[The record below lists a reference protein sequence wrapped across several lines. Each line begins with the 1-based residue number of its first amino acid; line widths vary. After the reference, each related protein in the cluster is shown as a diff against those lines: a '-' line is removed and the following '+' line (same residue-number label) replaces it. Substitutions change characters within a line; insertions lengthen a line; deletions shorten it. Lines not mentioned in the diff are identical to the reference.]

1 MCLNN
6 GLFSICLFIQLKVYF
21 DLGRLQSADGII
33 QIFIM
38 KNSNVF
44 REVLSKKIRLGL
56 FYYLILT
63 IFIICSSFVLNLN
76 SINYKFFGVG
86 DTYYIDPAGNDSN
99 NGMSP
104 GTAWKTIAKVNSFT
118 LKPGDRVLL
127 KRGGKWHERL
137 ILLSSGSAKSPIV
150 ISSYGDGGM
159 PVITGL
165 VELKGWTAK
174 GGGVWETNCLSC
186 KVGINMVTLNNKVQP
201 MGRYPNINTGN
212 NGYLTIDSHVGN
224 TSITDNNLNTPA
236 DFTGGEVVIRKNHWI
251 IDRSLITNRNGNTIS
266 YKSGSH
272 YDATDKFGYFI
283 QNHPSTLDKMGE
295 WYFNPSTKKMLM
307 YFGSAGPNGFVVQAS
322 TIDTLVTL
330 NDTKNITIKN
340 IVIEGANES
349 ALIVNR
355 ASGIILKGCNIV
367 YSGGNAITATNVN
380 DFTVDSGKIAET
392 LNNAFT
398 CPTCSHTSI
407 TNNTIINTGLIPGMG
422 RSGESTYNAINICN
436 ANNTSAIVKFGSNNL
451 IAYNRISNTGYLP
464 VNFNGD
470 SIIIKNNVIDHF
482 AINKDD
488 GGGIYIWTGPNNPEY
503 TGRRVLGNIVSYGME
518 ARDGTD
524 HGRYQSQ
531 STMPWTAN
539 GIYID
544 DNASNIEIKDNTLFN
559 NNGSGIF
566 IHNAK
571 KINVSNNVIYNNH
584 VQLFM
589 AHSSNFVKSV
599 VKNNLISDNILASND
614 SSQSIGDFRAI
625 DNDEI
630 EQMGSFNNNKY
641 IHSKSGKGIN
651 LTAQNKSLKTLNVA
665 QWKLNHSNDTDDQTA
680 GGPFILKYNDTKST
694 KVIHLDGTYFD
705 TNKIMYTNT
714 ITLKP
719 FCSVILRKK

>member
-1 MCLNN
+1 
-6 GLFSICLFIQLKVYF
+6 
-21 DLGRLQSADGII
+21 
-33 QIFIM
+33 M
-38 KNSNVF
+38 KNSNMFNKVVNN
-44 REVLSKKIRLGL
+44 RIGQGL
-56 FYYLILT
+56 IYYLILM
-63 IFIICSSFVLNLN
+63 IFIISSGFELNLDKISYELGGSRN
-76 SINYKFFGVG
+76 
-86 DTYYIDPAGNDSN
+86 TYYIDPAGNDSN
-99 NGMSP
+99 NGLSP
-104 GTAWKTIAKVNSFT
+104 GAAWKTIAKVNSFA
-118 LKPGDRVLL
+118 LKPGDRILL
-127 KRGGKWHERL
+127 KRGGTWHERL
-137 ILLSSGSAKSPIV
+137 TPSFSGSVESPIL
-150 ISSYGDGGM
+150 ISSYGNGAM
-159 PVITGL
+159 PLISGL
-165 VELKGWTAK
+165 IELKGWQAR
-174 GGGVWETNCLSC
+174 GGGVWEADCSSC

-201 MGRYPNINTGN
+201 MGRYPNANATN
-212 NGYLTIDSHVGN
+212 SGYLTIDSHVGN
-224 TSITDNNLNTPA
+224 TSITDKNLNAPA
-236 DFTGGEVVIRKNHWI
+236 NFTGGEVVIRKNHWI
-251 IDRSLITNRNGNTIS
+251 IDRSPITNHSGNTIS

-283 QNHPSTLDKMGE
+283 QNHPSTLDMMGE

-307 YFGSAGPNGFVVQAS
+307 YFGSAGPNGLVVQAS

-330 NDTKNITIKN
+330 NDSKNITIEN
-340 IVIEGANES
+340 IVIEGANET
-349 ALIVNR
+349 AVTVNR
-355 ASGIILKGCNIV
+355 ASGIILKGCNIL
-367 YSGGNAITATNVN
+367 YSGGNAITATNV
-380 DFTVDSGKIAET
+380 DGFTIDSGKIAET

-422 RSGESTYNAINICN
+422 KSGESTYNAINICN

-470 SIIIKNNVIDHF
+470 SITIKNNIIDHF

-488 GGGIYIWTGPNNPEY
+488 AGGIYIWTSPNNPEY
-503 TGRRVLGNIVSYGME
+503 TGRKILGNIISYGME
-518 ARDGTD
+518 ARNGTD

-571 KINVSNNVIYNNH
+571 KIDISNNVICNNH

-599 VKNNLISDNILASND
+599 VKDNLISNNILASND
-614 SSQSIGDFRAI
+614 SSQAIGDFRAI

-630 EQMGSFNNNKY
+630 EKMGLFNNNKY
-641 IHSKSGKGIN
+641 IHSKLDKGIN
-651 LTAQNKSLKTLNVA
+651 LAAQNKLHRTLNIT
-665 QWKLNHSNDTDDQTA
+665 QWKLSHSNDSDDQTA
-680 GGPFILKYNDTKST
+680 GDSFILKYNDTKLT
-694 KVIHLDGTYFD
+694 KVIRLDGTYFD
-705 TNKIMYTNT
+705 TNNIKYTNA